1 MSFPVGFPVEFG
13 NGQKYGGHSVQ
24 GGQEVSNILRIS
36 VFSINLFHGNIAA
49 KAIKYFRIVKIL
61 IMYFTLSW
69 ISLCPGFW
77 PKIQDNVM
85 DTKNIKINIYFF
97 KFNNTY

>member
-1 MSFPVGFPVEFG
+1 MILNKYIKSNDNFYKNLNYEINNSFNDFENLEKSG
-13 NGQKYGGHSVQ
+13 KMIKI
-24 GGQEVSNILRIS
+24 IL
-36 VFSINLFHGNIAA
+36 
-49 KAIKYFRIVKIL
+49 
-61 IMYFTLSW
+61 YFTLSW